1 MSHTLQT
8 YQLIELPVVK
18 EPRGNLAI
26 IEKDVI
32 PFAMQRVYFLY
43 DVPSGSERG
52 GHAHKTLQQLLIAT
66 SGSFDVVLHDGKKER
81 ILTLNRPNVGLL
93 ILPGT
98 WREIRN
104 FSSGSVCLVVASDE
118 YQEEDYIRDFEEFI
132 AYKS

>member
-1 MSHTLQT
+1 MNGTTPT

-26 IEKDVI
+26 IEKEVI

-66 SGSFDVVLHDGKKER
+66 SGSFDVVLHDGKQETT
-81 ILTLNRPNVGLL
+81 ITLNRPNIGLL

-104 FSSGSVCLVVASDE
+104 FSSGSVCLVVASDVYE
-118 YQEEDYIRDFEEFI
+118 EEDYIRQFDSFLL
-132 AYKS
+132 YKK

>member
-1 MSHTLQT
+1 MSQTLPT

-26 IEKDVI
+26 IEKEVI

-66 SGSFDVVLHDGKKER
+66 SGSFDVVLHDGKQES
-81 ILTLNRPNVGLL
+81 LVTLNRPNVGLL

-98 WREIRN
+98 WREIKN
-104 FSSGSVCLVVASDE
+104 FSSGSVCLVVASEVYD
-118 YQEEDYIRDFEEFI
+118 EEDYIRDFNLFLQ
-132 AYKS
+132 YKQ

>member
-1 MSHTLQT
+1 MNQTFPT

-26 IEKDVI
+26 IEKEVI
-32 PFAMQRVYFLY
+32 PFVMQRVYFLY

-66 SGSFDVVLHDGKKER
+66 SGSFDVVLHDGKKET
-81 ILTLNRPNVGLL
+81 IVTLNRPNVGLL

-98 WREIRN
+98 WREIKN
-104 FSSGSVCLVVASDE
+104 FSSGSVCLVVASE
-118 YQEEDYIRDFEEFI
+118 VYEEEDYIRDFDLFLQ
-132 AYKS
+132 YKH